1 MAPRSAP
8 PPLRSGLR
16 STRSAVAALLRRWPA
31 FQAGIIKLRRLRR
44 LRGRFAPLRGSFA
57 AAAATRG
64 SPSGLPLFARE
75 AEGASKLAPLRG

>member
-44 LRGRFAPLRGSFA
+44 LRGRFAPLRGEFRRCGGDQRVTLWTPA
-57 AAAATRG
+57 LRQRG
-64 SPSGLPLFARE
+64 
-75 AEGASKLAPLRG
+75 RGGK